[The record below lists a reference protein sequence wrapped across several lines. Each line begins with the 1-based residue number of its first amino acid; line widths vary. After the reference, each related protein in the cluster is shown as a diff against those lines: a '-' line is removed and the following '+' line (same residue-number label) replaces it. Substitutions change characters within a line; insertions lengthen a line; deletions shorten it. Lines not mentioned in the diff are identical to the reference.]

1 MAGNYRS
8 NHSGI
13 GRAISKGVRTLRNTK
28 DMARMYDKSRKDR
41 RADTKERQVRKGKI
55 DQQTARVKAAVKGS
69 VESKIARV
77 KGSEARKTKTHAEKV
92 KVRTAEKMKAL
103 KPTPKKGSNIRTPK
117 KRKVAPGN
125 KI

>member
-13 GRAISKGVRTLRNTK
+13 GRAIAKGVRTLRNTK
-28 DMARMYDKSRKDR
+28 DMARLYDKSRADR
-41 RADTKERQVRKGKI
+41 RADTKERQERKGRI

-69 VESKIARV
+69 TESKIAKV
-77 KGSEARKTKTHAEKV
+77 KGREARKTKTHAANV
-92 KVRTAEKMKAL
+92 KVRTAERLKAL
-103 KPTPKKGSNIRTPK
+103 KTTPKKGSNKLPPK
-117 KRKVAPGN
+117 KRKVAVGN